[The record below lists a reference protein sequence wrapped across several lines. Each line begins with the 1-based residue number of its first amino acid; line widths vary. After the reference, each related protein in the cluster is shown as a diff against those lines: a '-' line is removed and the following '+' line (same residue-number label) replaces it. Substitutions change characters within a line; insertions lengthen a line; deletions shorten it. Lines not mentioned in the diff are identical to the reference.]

1 MLIDAGYTPVV
12 APITADAEGEGLL
25 NTNADTVAQTVAVG
39 MSAVYET
46 ELVYC
51 FEKRGVLLDVNDDDS
66 VIAEITP
73 ERFAELRTRGIVADG
88 MLPKLENAFRAIDSG
103 VRSVAICSAD
113 RIASPGYGGTT
124 LRK

>member
-1 MLIDAGYTPVV
+1 
-12 APITADAEGEGLL
+12 
-25 NTNADTVAQTVAVG
+25 

-73 ERFAELRTRGIVADG
+73 ERFAELRARGVVADG
-88 MLPKLENAFRAIDSG
+88 MLPKLENAFRRALGRDLLG
-103 VRSVAICSAD
+103 RPDRVA
-113 RIASPGYGGTT
+113 G
-124 LRK
+124 LRGNDAAEVSSRVA